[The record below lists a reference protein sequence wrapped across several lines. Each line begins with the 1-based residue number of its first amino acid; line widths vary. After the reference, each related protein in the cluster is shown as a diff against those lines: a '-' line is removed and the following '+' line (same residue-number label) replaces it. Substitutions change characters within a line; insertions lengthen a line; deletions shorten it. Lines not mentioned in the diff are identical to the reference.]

1 MNHLPACWFFVA
13 VSFVVTPKTEPVMH
27 EDYRTRRQ
35 PRQSLFGY
43 VEVFYNRRQR
53 HAGSARR
60 NMSGMA
66 IKFDWISVLLIGALI
81 ATLLAF
87 FAGVFPYPYGWIVI
101 TALLVFRL
109 TAVRQRKE

>member
-60 NMSGMA
+60 NMSGMT

-109 TAVRQRKE
+109 TAVQQRKE